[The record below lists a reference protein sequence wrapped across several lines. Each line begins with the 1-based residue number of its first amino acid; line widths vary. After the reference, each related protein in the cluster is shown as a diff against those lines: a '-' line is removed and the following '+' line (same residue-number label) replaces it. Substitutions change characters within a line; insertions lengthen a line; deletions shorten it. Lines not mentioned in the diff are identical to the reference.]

1 MSRLLKDKKQPLKT
15 SNKGK
20 VRVYL
25 SVRLSA
31 ALVKLTALAI
41 TSEFGAQ
48 GAVNQIKG
56 GMFFPKYGHDGPQM
70 AAEVSL
76 LGALPVDGVIQLL
89 HLLLCQDAV
98 GEVRLELL
106 QGQLPVVC
114 EEKAA

>member
-1 MSRLLKDKKQPLKT
+1 M
-15 SNKGK
+15 
-20 VRVYL
+20 
-25 SVRLSA
+25 
-31 ALVKLTALAI
+31 
-41 TSEFGAQ
+41 
-48 GAVNQIKG
+48 NQIKG
-56 GMFFPKYGHDGPQM
+56 GTFFLKYGADGRQM

-89 HLLLCQDAV
+89 HLLLCQDAI

>member
-1 MSRLLKDKKQPLKT
+1 
-15 SNKGK
+15 
-20 VRVYL
+20 
-25 SVRLSA
+25 
-31 ALVKLTALAI
+31 
-41 TSEFGAQ
+41 
-48 GAVNQIKG
+48 
-56 GMFFPKYGHDGPQM
+56 M

-89 HLLLCQDAV
+89 HLLLCQDAI